1 MPCPALALAAMAPFA
16 TVSAVG
22 FAAQRFIPGKGPLDC
37 LVSHIIQT
45 PTTPPSSR

>member
-1 MPCPALALAAMAPFA
+1 MAPFA